1 MNKLKT
7 IGLLLLSTLLGCTDN
22 GEPIPLDYTKIFS
35 GENSKT
41 WSLRSLAFRD
51 DGEEF
56 WKISN
61 NCWADDS
68 YTFYRD
74 SEKNFEFES
83 GNTKCDPTEERI
95 TIVDTWSFV
104 NATSTL
110 YFVLPIFS
118 DSPLPFTVV
127 DVDKN
132 DMTLELFFNDGGTQS
147 YQIKLKL
154 DDED

>member
-1 MNKLKT
+1 MKKLT
-7 IGLLLLSTLLGCTDN
+7 GLIFLLLLIACTDN
-22 GEPIPLDYTKIFS
+22 GDPVPLDYTKIFS
-35 GENSKT
+35 GEISKT
-41 WSLRSLAFRD
+41 WSLKSLAFRD

-61 NCWADDS
+61 SCWADDS

-74 SEKNFEFES
+74 AEKKFEFES
-83 GNTKCDPTEERI
+83 GSIKCDATEERI

-104 NATSTL
+104 NGTSTL

-118 DSPLPFTVV
+118 ANPLPFTVV

-132 DMTLELFFNDGGTQS
+132 DMTLELFFNESGTQS
-147 YQIKLKL
+147 YEIKLKL
-154 DDED
+154 EDEE